1 MRPVPR
7 RRERRAGLK
16 SKWMMLMSETRSVER
31 AVPGDAAD
39 ILGLIRRRIA
49 WMDERGIH
57 QWNEDAY
64 LEVFPHAYFVRAAD
78 EGRLYVVR
86 QGGELAGAFTLFET
100 DARWEDRM
108 PALYVHNLVSHPG
121 RRGAGRAALRFCEEE
136 ARRRGVGRLRLDCIA
151 SNREL
156 NAFYDTLGF
165 RFAGTCA
172 VGWYRGTLREKRL

>member
-1 MRPVPR
+1 MMK
-7 RRERRAGLK
+7 EGEIWYIGRALP
-16 SKWMMLMSETRSVER
+16 S
-31 AVPGDAAD
+31 DAD
-39 ILGLIRRRIA
+39 RVLELIHRRIA

-64 LEVFPHAYFVRAAD
+64 LEVFPYAYFVRAAD

-86 QGGELAGAFTLFET
+86 QGGELAGAFTLFEA
-100 DARWEDRM
+100 DARWEDRQ

-136 ARRRGVGRLRLDCIA
+136 ARRRGVDRLRLDCIA

-172 VGWYRGTLREKRL
+172 VGWYRGILREKRLDMPGQA